1 MFKKHSSW
9 LALGLALAGLVCI
22 YLSGIL
28 TASAGPVHIIL
39 QVEPAGV
46 SLEFTSQDPIA
57 GNAMAKVGILL
68 FPGDRVTQNGVD
80 VNPNQRLSSKGF
92 VVLQFSQAMAVTLTE
107 GGKTSTFYSSAATL
121 GQALWEAG
129 IHTDVADSLTP
140 GPETLLNRP
149 LQATLNRAVTLQVI
163 SGGQAVTIH
172 SAAPTIGQALADAGM
187 PLEGLDYSSPA
198 EDQPIPANGQ
208 VHVIHVREE
217 VSLVQTA
224 IPYTT
229 TYIADPNTELDQN
242 SVVTAGQYG
251 IQVARVITRY
261 EDGLQVSQKTD
272 STWVAK
278 EPVAEKLGYGTKVV
292 VRTLDTPNGPI
303 QYWRAITVYATSY
316 SPCRS
321 AASRCYYGT
330 VSGMKVQQGVI
341 GVIRSWYNLMEG
353 QQLYVPNY
361 GVGTIG
367 DVGGGISG
375 KYWIDLA
382 YSDADYVEWGSDVT
396 VYFLTPVPSSITYIL
411 P

>member
-1 MFKKHSSW
+1 MFKKYSSW
-9 LALGLALAGLVCI
+9 LALGLALAGLACI

-57 GNAMAKVGILL
+57 GNVMAKIGILL
-68 FPGDRVTQNGVD
+68 FPGDRITQNGVD
-80 VNPNQRLSSKGF
+80 VNPNQRLSSKGSII
-92 VVLQFSQAMAVTLTE
+92 LQFNQAMAVTLDE

-129 IHTDVADSLTP
+129 IHMDVADSLTP
-140 GPETLLNRP
+140 GPETQLNRP
-149 LQATLNRAVTLQVI
+149 LQATLNRAVILQVT
-163 SGGQAVTIH
+163 SGGQTMTIR

-208 VHVIHVREE
+208 VRVIHVREE
-217 VSLVQTA
+217 VSLVQTV

-229 TYIADPNTELDQN
+229 TYVADPNTELDQN

-251 IQVARVITRY
+251 IQVARVRVRY
-261 EDGLQVSQKTD
+261 EDDQQVSQKTD

-292 VRTLDTPNGPI
+292 VRSLSTPNGTI

-330 VSGMKVQQGVI
+330 SSGMKVQQGVI
-341 GVIRSWYNLMEG
+341 GVTRTWYNLMEG
-353 QQLYVPNY
+353 QQLYVPGY
-361 GVGTIG
+361 GVGTIA
-367 DVGGGISG
+367 DTGGGISG